1 VISRRA
7 SLVFVVS
14 LLIGGCKNAAAEIP
28 QYGSTGSF
36 ALTDQ
41 NGAPLGS
48 AELRGKVW
56 IAAFMFTRCP
66 TVCPRITARMKAIQ
80 DQAKARGIDVRLV
93 SISVDPDNDTPEVL
107 RAYADKHGADP
118 TTWSFLTGDPTVI
131 KQTSEQ
137 GFKSALEGKA
147 DANAADFGILHGSHL
162 ILVDRELVIRGYYR
176 TSDDSETTRLL
187 EDAARL
193 SK

>member
-1 VISRRA
+1 MISRLA
-7 SLVFVVS
+7 LILFVVS
-14 LLIGGCKNAAAEIP
+14 LVGGCKNAAAEIP
-28 QYGSTGSF
+28 QYGDTGSF

-41 NGAPLGS
+41 NGAALGS

-56 IAAFMFTRCP
+56 IGAFMFTRCP
-66 TVCPRITARMKAIQ
+66 TVCPLITARMKGIQ

-93 SISVDPDNDTPEVL
+93 SISVDPENDTPQVL
-107 RAYADKHGADP
+107 RAYADKHGAAP
-118 TTWSFLTGDPTVI
+118 ASWSFLTGDPTVI
-131 KQTSEQ
+131 KRTSEQ

-162 ILVDRELVIRGYYR
+162 ILVDRDLKIRGYYR
-176 TSDDSETTRLL
+176 TSDDSETTKLL

-193 SK
+193 AR

>member
-1 VISRRA
+1 MISRLA
-7 SLVFVVS
+7 LILFVVS
-14 LLIGGCKNAAAEIP
+14 LVGGCKNPSAEIP
-28 QYGSTGSF
+28 QYGDTGSF

-41 NGAPLGS
+41 NGAALGS

-66 TVCPRITARMKAIQ
+66 TVCPLITARMKGIQ

-93 SISVDPDNDTPEVL
+93 SISVDPENDTPQVL

-118 TTWSFLTGDPTVI
+118 ASWSFLTGDPTVI
-131 KQTSEQ
+131 KRTSEQ

-162 ILVDRELVIRGYYR
+162 ILVDRDLKIRGYYR
-176 TSDDSETTRLL
+176 TSDDSETTKLL

-193 SK
+193 GR